1 MRRTRD
7 FMKWQGRPG
16 RAWALLLVVLRSLLL
31 VFALQFSGVVHDV
44 SDFIEAVADA
54 PERAEHEQCPVD
66 GPCSDCPP
74 GCPNCHCAAAMGSL
88 APPPALAVLPQVLAL
103 SLGASLYG
111 TQAPPGPDLP
121 GLFRP
126 PRA

>member
-1 MRRTRD
+1 
-7 FMKWQGRPG
+7 MKWQGRPK
-16 RAWALLLVVLRSLLL
+16 RACVLLLVGLRSFLLL
-31 VFALQFSGVVHDV
+31 FALQFSGVVHDV
-44 SDFIEAVADA
+44 SDFIEAVADSA
-54 PERAEHEQCPVD
+54 EHAEHEQCPAD

-88 APPPALAVLPQVLAL
+88 APQPTLAVLPQVLAL
-103 SLGASLYG
+103 SLGASLYD

>member
-1 MRRTRD
+1 
-7 FMKWQGRPG
+7 MKWQPRPRRG
-16 RAWALLLVVLRSLLL
+16 WALLLVVLRSLLL
-31 VFALQFSGVVHDV
+31 VFALQFSGVIHDV
-44 SDFIEAVADA
+44 SDFVEAVADA
-54 PERAEHEQCPVD
+54 AEHAEHEQCPAD
-66 GPCSDCPP
+66 GPCTDCPP

-88 APPPALAVLPQVLAL
+88 PAQPALADLRQVLAL
-103 SLGASLYG
+103 SLGASLYD